1 MERIVLLAGISIISS
16 AVLLLLEVILGE
28 PGVAWE
34 GVDTEDEL
42 EDLDEVEDEDE
53 EDDELESLSES
64 ECLSVWG
71 GMLPVCVSV
80 WLWSMSVSLSVCV
93 SVCLCI
99 NFWSS
104 FIWISFEAVEG
115 IKLLL
120 LLLPVLPPA
129 GKIEFEVVALSDWAS
144 SACFAGG
151 RFGS

>member
-1 MERIVLLAGISIISS
+1 MRASLTQSNFSVVLTNSVGLKSGFFAAFAALTLSSNFFDTVERIVLLAGISIISS

-80 WLWSMSVSLSVCV
+80 WLWSMSMSLSVCV

-99 NFWSS
+99 T
-104 FIWISFEAVEG
+104 
-115 IKLLL
+115 L
-120 LLLPVLPPA
+120 
-129 GKIEFEVVALSDWAS
+129 
-144 SACFAGG
+144 
-151 RFGS
+151 